1 MAPQIQRAR
10 AALRAIHRMDALMR
24 ASHDAQADVEA
35 GQQPAQGT
43 QASEDGL
50 QQPLLGSDRTPPEAA
65 AADFRTSRSEMPAR
79 RRPPSALNSFRGAVQ
94 DIQEAQQ
101 HLNRA
106 NSSMAGLSDAERR
119 AKVLGMFAGASSWR
133 GGTGMGLPKEIVTAD
148 SDPGPGWFAFKSDVK
163 AIYGLIMSSWMN
175 VLLVM
180 APLGILSHYLHWG
193 PVAVFLLNFAAL
205 IPLALLLGEVTE
217 DLAVRFGSTIGGL
230 LNATFGNVVELILS
244 IAALTKGLYVVIAAS
259 LIGSILSNLLLVLG
273 CCFLLGGAK
282 HKHQKFNTMLNKAC
296 CSLLLLACI
305 GLVIPTAA
313 NIFFPDTAGNGE
325 QPPIPRITTSGIANM
340 SHATSLI
347 LGFVY
352 LCYLFFQLKTH
363 ADELAEGG
371 GEEAPALSLFG
382 ALSLL
387 TVITLIVATNSEFLT
402 GAIEAVSA
410 KSGLNQTFLGLIIL
424 PIAGNACE
432 HITAVFVAM
441 KDKMDLAIG
450 VALGSSIQIA
460 IFVIPFMVITAWC
473 MGLPFYLDFE
483 PFATMVLTLAV
494 IHAFFVSSDGNSNWL
509 LGVLLVA
516 TYILIALLYLFLES

>member
-24 ASHDAQADVEA
+24 ASHSSRGDVEA
-35 GQQPAQGT
+35 QGSSDAMDSAQRDLDT
-43 QASEDGL
+43 
-50 QQPLLGSDRTPPEAA
+50 PLLGQAPTPEEAV
-65 AADFRTSRSEMPAR
+65 AADARTTRPSANGAR
-79 RRPPSALNSFRGAVQ
+79 RPSFKAAVQ
-94 DIQEAQQ
+94 DITEARQ
-101 HLNRA
+101 HLNRVGSISL
-106 NSSMAGLSDAERR
+106 NELTEEEQR
-119 AKVLGMFAGASSWR
+119 ARVLGMFSSAAWR
-133 GGTGMGLPKEIVTAD
+133 MGTGTGLMKEPITEEHTE
-148 SDPGPGWFAFKSDVK
+148 GPGWFAFKGDAV
-163 AIYGLIMSSWMN
+163 AIYGLVMSSWMN
-175 VLLVM
+175 VLLVL
-180 APLGILSHYLHWG
+180 APLGILAHFLNWS
-193 PVAVFLLNFAAL
+193 PIAVFLLNFGAL
-205 IPLALLLGEVTE
+205 IPLALLLGEITE

-282 HKHQKFNTMLNKAC
+282 HKHQTFNTMLNKAC

-313 NIFFPDTAGNGE
+313 KRFFPADGQDPGNDIVPAANPQMTE
-325 QPPIPRITTSGIANM
+325 HAVANM
-340 SHATSLI
+340 SHATALI

-382 ALSLL
+382 ALAML
-387 TVITLIVATNSEFLT
+387 TAITLVVATNSEFLT
-402 GAIEAVSA
+402 GAIEAVS
-410 KSGLNQTFLGLIIL
+410 KESGLNQTFLGLIIL

-460 IFVIPFMVITAWC
+460 IFVIPFMVIVAWIL
-473 MGLPFYLDFE
+473 GLPFYLDFE

-516 TYILIALLYLFLES
+516 TYTLVALLYLFLK